1 MSQTTSLFVGN
12 LSYATTAEQLRELF
26 TPYGPV
32 ADARVVEGRGFGF
45 VDIPS
50 ENMQAAIDATNGQVF
65 MGRTITVNQARP
77 RTERREGGFRSD
89 RGGYGSQRRDRRW

>member
-12 LSYATTAEQLRELF
+12 LSYATTADQLRELF
-26 TPYGPV
+26 APWGPV
-32 ADARVVEGRGFGF
+32 EDARVVEGRGFGF

-50 ENMQAAIDATNGQVF
+50 EHMQAAIDATNGQVF

-89 RGGYGSQRRDRRW
+89 RG

>member
-1 MSQTTSLFVGN
+1 MSQTASLFVGN
-12 LSYATTAEQLRELF
+12 LSYATTADQLRDLF
-26 TPYGPV
+26 APWGPV
-32 ADARVVEGRGFGF
+32 SDARVIEGRGFGF

-77 RTERREGGFRSD
+77 RTERRDGGFRTE
-89 RGGYGSQRRDRRW
+89 RGGFGRRERRW